1 LRYPLKAA
9 IRYHWRDAR
18 GVLCRGRGWTHD
30 VSEGGVLIA
39 TANCP
44 LKGDMVDLTF
54 RVPQEKKAVASPPL
68 FLRMKGE
75 VVRVLVNE
83 SGKAVCG
90 FAMERCK
97 RSPRKDTRAT
107 SLPVQSGD
115 CERSDWN

>member
-30 VSEGGVLIA
+30 VSEGGLLVA
-39 TANCP
+39 TTNCP

-54 RVPQEKKAVASPPL
+54 RVPQDKKAAASPPL

-97 RSPRKDTRAT
+97 KSLRKDTRAT
-107 SLPVQSGD
+107 TLTVPSGG
-115 CERSDWN
+115 CEPRDWN